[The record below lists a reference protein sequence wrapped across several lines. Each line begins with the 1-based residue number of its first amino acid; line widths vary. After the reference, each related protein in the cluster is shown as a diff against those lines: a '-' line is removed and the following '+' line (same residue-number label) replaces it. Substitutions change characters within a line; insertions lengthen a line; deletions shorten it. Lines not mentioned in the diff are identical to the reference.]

1 MIVYRYSRSQTIVRQ
16 GLKLLS
22 LGVLL
27 GIGFVLSGCRNAPEP
42 GLAADVHPTATNV
55 SAVPATVEATVPS
68 PTPEPAATP
77 IPAASPTPTLPPPA
91 DVFDQ
96 EPPAGVAN
104 YFLPLTVQHVTE
116 TGAVLLFELDRPVSG
131 ALYYRPVGGGPA
143 SARSVSLDASQV
155 RHQIMLGDL
164 QPGIEYQVQVGL
176 MDVDETLRQP
186 AFQESTWGAVHFQTA
201 STEEPLRIG
210 VLGDASF
217 GDPATV
223 TLVERMLQYD
233 LDFTLHTGDV
243 VVEIQND
250 PSPPAAYWLKYYST
264 LSGLLHRMP
273 VYTVPGN
280 HDYDQAGR
288 WQERPFYYYAF
299 PPFTDVNFP
308 ADGASG
314 TRQYYAFTRMGIQF
328 LMLDTQ
334 VFYGVDGWAEQD
346 AWLDAR
352 LTDNRFRYTIPV
364 FHVPPFFSGSVHP
377 EDRLPVHQFWR
388 PRFAA
393 ANVPVV
399 FSGHSH
405 HYERSLSDGTTYIV
419 SGGGSGVT
427 YAAGALLPES
437 QVYARRTH
445 FVLVEIFTGRIVL
458 TAIDKD
464 GEQLD
469 QWTINR

>member
-1 MIVYRYSRSQTIVRQ
+1 MIAYRCFQPRKI
-16 GLKLLS
+16 GPILLLLS
-22 LGVLL
+22 ILL
-27 GIGFVLSGCRNAPEP
+27 TGCRNAADP
-42 GLAADVHPTATNV
+42 GPVASDTIPAPAT
-55 SAVPATVEATVPS
+55 SAPVTVEAFAPVL
-68 PTPEPAATP
+68 TPEPAAAATP
-77 IPAASPTPTLPPPA
+77 PASLTPTIPPLP

-96 EPPAGVAN
+96 EPPTGVAS

-116 TGAVLLFELDRPVSG
+116 NGAVLLFELDRPAAG

-143 SARSVSLDASQV
+143 AARSIPLDPSQV
-155 RHQIMLGDL
+155 RHQIMLDGL
-164 QPGIEYQVQVGL
+164 QTGVEYQLQVGL
-176 MDVDETLRQP
+176 VDADGSLRQP
-186 AFQESTWGAVHFQTA
+186 VFQGATWGAVHFHTA

-223 TLVERMLQYD
+223 ALVERMLQYD

-250 PSPPAAYWLKYYST
+250 PSPPAAYWLKYYTT
-264 LSGLLHRMP
+264 LSGLLRRMP

-299 PPFTDVNFP
+299 PPFTDTNFP
-308 ADGASG
+308 PEGASN
-314 TRQYYAFTRMGIQF
+314 TRQYYAFTYQGIQF

-334 VFYGVDGWAEQD
+334 VFYGVDGWKEQD

-352 LTDNRFRYTIPV
+352 LADTRFRYTIPI
-364 FHVPPFFSGSVHP
+364 FHVPPFFSGAVHP
-377 EDRLPVHQFWR
+377 EDRLPVRQYWH
-388 PRFAA
+388 PRFAGA
-393 ANVPVV
+393 SVPVV

-405 HYERSLSDGTTYIV
+405 HYERSLAEGVTYIV
-419 SGGGSGVT
+419 SGGGSGIT
-427 YAAGALLPES
+427 YAAGELLPES

-445 FVLVEIFTGRIVL
+445 FVLVEIYTGRIML

-464 GEQLD
+464 GEILD